1 MFLVE
6 ILVGS
11 YKGGLVIHR
20 VRGGVFSFMGLG
32 WGTFKG
38 VGWGTFKVV
47 LEGCRHVSSKGL
59 GLVWLSNTGI
69 GDSIGVKGGV
79 WNDGVCVSD
88 GVDVERVREELLFR
102 VKMVVS
108 SSRYEGGC
116 AGSAHREDLL
126 GAGSAV
132 VSSCRYEGGC
142 AGSAHRE
149 CVDASGPECLVS
161 GSGSGVSFCR

>member
-32 WGTFKG
+32 CGTFKG

-47 LEGCRHVSSKGL
+47 LEGCRHTSSREL

-88 GVDVERVREELLFR
+88 RVYVDRVRVKLLLFR

-108 SSRYEGGC
+108 SSRHEGGC
-116 AGSAHREDLL
+116 AGSAHREDLI

-132 VSSCRYEGGC
+132 VSS
-142 AGSAHRE
+142 
-149 CVDASGPECLVS
+149 
-161 GSGSGVSFCR
+161 